1 MEDGVEV
8 VLNNQKPYVIKGE
21 PNSLTL
27 EQDYVFD
34 LERDDLA
41 ELGMSDTIGF
51 DVDSGA
57 NIYFWNV
64 GTSENLI
71 FKFDKNGKFVS
82 SFGRKGQGPGEIDV
96 PNHFWID
103 GLDTINVSNPTKKKL
118 ILYNTD
124 GELIKEIPFVSRT
137 IIAVQLVNENILVL
151 NRNILL
157 KTGYSQLPIVLCNS
171 DSEEIKTLYQGQ
183 KIAHLVRA
191 KKVNGLRAYYNIYT
205 WNMLQGHTIWGI
217 SQAHICVA
225 NGENDYEFLI
235 YDLEGNLVRKIRKE
249 YNPVEVPEQLK
260 EQVMKILDQP
270 RFSSRNIKE
279 KIYFPDNMP
288 AFQYFFMDD
297 ESRLYVMTCEKGQG
311 PKDYVY
317 DIFNPDG
324 AYIGRTA
331 IGNIRMS
338 ELSLQPFPLQVR
350 AKNKRL
356 YYFRSKES
364 GYQELVVYKMIWQ

>member
-1 MEDGVEV
+1 
-8 VLNNQKPYVIKGE
+8 
-21 PNSLTL
+21 
-27 EQDYVFD
+27 
-34 LERDDLA
+34 
-41 ELGMSDTIGF
+41 
-51 DVDSGA
+51 
-57 NIYFWNV
+57 
-64 GTSENLI
+64 
-71 FKFDKNGKFVS
+71 
-82 SFGRKGQGPGEIDV
+82 V

-103 GLDTINVSNPTKKKL
+103 GSDTINVSNVTRKKL

-137 IIAVQLVNENILVL
+137 LIAVQLVNENILVL
-151 NRNILL
+151 KRNRQL

-205 WNMLQGHTIWGI
+205 WNRLQGHTIWGI

-235 YDLEGNLVRKIRKE
+235 YDFEGNLVRKIRKE
-249 YNPVEVPEQLK
+249 YNPVEVPKQLK

-270 RFSSRNIKE
+270 GLNARNIKE

-311 PKDYVY
+311 PKHYVY

-331 IGNIRMS
+331 IGNIGMS
-338 ELSLQPFPLQVR
+338 EYSLQPFPLQVR

-356 YYFRSKES
+356 YHFRLKES
-364 GYQELVVYKMIWQ
+364 GYQELVVYKMIWQQKKGSRLNI